1 MAISVER
8 GQTSA
13 AFGPTIAVDDVE
25 IQLLLEGLFQVTG
38 YNFRDYD
45 PALVRRRIEAAMTA
59 EKVTTVSGLQAK
71 VLHDAAS
78 LDRLLMML
86 TIRRTG
92 MFAEP
97 DSLRAL
103 RSLVIPLLRTYP
115 FLRIWHVGCANGE
128 ETYSIAILLT
138 EEGLYERCKI
148 YATDALES
156 GMDTARAGAYS
167 SESIAAWSANYTA
180 AGGTRSLGDYLASQS
195 DNTVTVDLSLRKNIV
210 FARHNVVSD
219 ASFNEFHLVVC
230 SHVLNQFTVAFQ
242 SRIHRLLHGSLIRLG
257 FLLLGNGESMQNSP
271 NEQCYRRLGDAGT
284 IYRRMR

>member
-8 GQTSA
+8 GQASA
-13 AFGPTIAVDDVE
+13 ASGPPIAVDDVE
-25 IQLLLEGLFQVTG
+25 IQLLLEGVVQVTG

-45 PALVRRRIEAAMTA
+45 PALVRRRIEAAMAA
-59 EKVTTVSGLQAK
+59 EKVTTASGLQAK
-71 VLHDAAS
+71 GLHDPKS
-78 LDRLLMML
+78 LERLLTTL
-86 TIRRTG
+86 CTPRTG
-92 MFAEP
+92 MFTEP
-97 DSLRAL
+97 DSMRML

-128 ETYSIAILLT
+128 ETYSLAVLLT

-148 YATDALES
+148 YATDSLES
-156 GMDTARAGAYS
+156 GIDIARSGTYS
-167 SESIAAWSANYTA
+167 SESMAAWSANYGA
-180 AGGTRSLGDYLASQS
+180 SGGMRSLADYVATQS
-195 DNTVTVDLSLRKNIV
+195 DHKVAVDPSLRKNIV

-230 SHVLNQFTVAFQ
+230 SHVLSQFTVEFQ

-257 FLLLGNGESMQNSP
+257 FLMLGNGESMQNSP
-271 NEQCYRRLGDAGT
+271 NEQSYRRLGDAGT